1 MLAFQSEF
9 EILNDWTNVKVL
21 PTNLTFKKI
30 KLLRLLLFL
39 CKYMICERGI
49 EALPKPA
56 SNAHFEMRKER
67 KTKKHCL
74 ISHIIVTGSNGVT
87 FILISTNKFVLLFGL
102 GHKSSKV
109 TVIIFRHKL
118 SILLDLKS

>member
-9 EILNDWTNVKVL
+9 EIINEWTNVKVL
-21 PTNLTFKKI
+21 PANLTFKKI

-67 KTKKHCL
+67 KTKKTL
-74 ISHIIVTGSNGVT
+74 SNFT
-87 FILISTNKFVLLFGL
+87 Y
-102 GHKSSKV
+102 H
-109 TVIIFRHKL
+109 RHWQQRRHL
-118 SILLDLKS
+118 HPHPH